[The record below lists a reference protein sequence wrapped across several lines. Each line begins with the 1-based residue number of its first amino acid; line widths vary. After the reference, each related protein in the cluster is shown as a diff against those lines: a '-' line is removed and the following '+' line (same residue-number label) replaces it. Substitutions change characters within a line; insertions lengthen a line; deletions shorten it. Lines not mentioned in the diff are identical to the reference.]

1 MYLTFDRAT
10 KELISFSD
18 KLECP
23 SNIDSEGIVF
33 YNEFYI
39 IENKPD
45 VSDIEVTVDEEMG
58 IETIVPGQYE
68 LEEFKKNL
76 VIAHEK
82 RKEVISKAK
91 ILVASKIDNLCNG
104 VDLGYTVVMRSIAEK
119 IIIEKAS
126 IAEAN
131 MFAERDNILSKD
143 DTTNDFLIKSNELLK
158 EVNRVYSYFERF
170 VEDVTTTTT
179 FPEHMDELY
188 EILENEI

>member
-1 MYLTFDRAT
+1 MYLTFDRVT
-10 KELISFSD
+10 RELISFSER
-18 KLECP
+18 LECP

-45 VSDIEVTVDEEMG
+45 VSDIEVTVDDEMG

-91 ILVASKIDNLCNG
+91 ILVSSKIDNLCNG
-104 VDLGYTVVMRSIAEK
+104 VDLGYTVALRIICEK
-119 IIIEKAS
+119 
-126 IAEAN
+126 
-131 MFAERDNILSKD
+131 
-143 DTTNDFLIKSNELLK
+143 
-158 EVNRVYSYFERF
+158 V
-170 VEDVTTTTT
+170 
-179 FPEHMDELY
+179 
-188 EILENEI
+188 

>member
-1 MYLTFDRAT
+1 MYLTFDRVT
-10 KELISFSD
+10 KQLISFSD
-18 KLECP
+18 ILECP
-23 SNIDSEGIVF
+23 SNIGEEGIVF
-33 YNEFYI
+33 YNEFII
-39 IENKPD
+39 IESRPD
-45 VSDIEVTVDEEMG
+45 ISDIEVTVDDEMG

-104 VDLGYTVVMRSIAEK
+104 VDLGYTVAMKNIAEK

-126 IAEAN
+126 TAEVN
-131 MFAERDNILSKD
+131 IFTERENILSKD

-170 VEDVTTTTT
+170 VKDVTTTTT